1 MGWDAWRA
9 ALRQHCTAP
18 EMVTSSGQ
26 ACSVGNGAAQECVL
40 PFITGVLQNA
50 TEDGD
55 QAREK
60 EKGQVGAAEAQ
71 YKEVM

>member
-1 MGWDAWRA
+1 
-9 ALRQHCTAP
+9 
-18 EMVTSSGQ
+18 MVTSSGQ